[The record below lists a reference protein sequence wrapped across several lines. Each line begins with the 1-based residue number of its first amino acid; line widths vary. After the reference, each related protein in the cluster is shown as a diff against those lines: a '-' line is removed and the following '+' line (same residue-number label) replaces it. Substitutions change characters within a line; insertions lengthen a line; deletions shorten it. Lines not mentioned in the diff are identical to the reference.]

1 VSDTQLHV
9 ELVSADRVVWSGDA
23 ITVVARTTEGEVGI
37 LANHSPLM
45 SLMVPGVVEVRSDGG
60 ETIRAAVDSGFLS
73 VGGNRVSILAEN
85 AALATEID
93 AGQAQTAL
101 DEARSGDMDDEDA
114 VAEVRRAEAWVR
126 AAERT

>member
-23 ITVVARTTEGEVGI
+23 TTVVARTTEGEVGI

-45 SLMVPGVVEVRSDGG
+45 SLMVAGVVEVRSDGG

-85 AALATEID
+85 AALATDID
-93 AGQAQTAL
+93 AGQAQKAL
-101 DEARSGDMDDEDA
+101 DDARSGDMDDEDA

>member
-1 VSDTQLHV
+1 MSDTQLHV
-9 ELVSADRVVWSGDA
+9 ELVSADRVVWSGEA
-23 ITVVARTTEGEVGI
+23 TTVVARTTEGEVGI

-93 AGQAQTAL
+93 SGQAQKAL
-101 DEARSGDMDDEDA
+101 DDARSGDMDDEDA

>member
-1 VSDTQLHV
+1 MSDTQLHV
-9 ELVSADRVVWSGDA
+9 ELVSADRVVWSGEA
-23 ITVVARTTEGEVGI
+23 TTVVARTTEGEVGI

-45 SLMVPGVVEVRSDGG
+45 SLMVAGVVEVRSDGG

-93 AGQAQTAL
+93 AGQAQKAL
-101 DEARSGDMDDEDA
+101 DDARSGNMDDEDA

>member
-23 ITVVARTTEGEVGI
+23 TTVVARTTEGEVGI

-45 SLMVPGVVEVRSDGG
+45 SLMVAGVVEVRSDGG

-93 AGQAQTAL
+93 AGQAQKAL
-101 DEARSGDMDDEDA
+101 DDARSGDMDDEDA

>member
-1 VSDTQLHV
+1 MSDTQLHV

-23 ITVVARTTEGEVGI
+23 TTVVARTTEGEVGI
-37 LANHSPLM
+37 LANHAPLM
-45 SLMVPGVVEVRSDGG
+45 SLMVAGVVEVRSDGG

-93 AGQAQTAL
+93 SGQAQKAL

>member
-1 VSDTQLHV
+1 MSDTQLHV
-9 ELVSADRVVWSGDA
+9 ELVSADRVVWSGEA
-23 ITVVARTTEGEVGI
+23 TTVVARTTEGEGGI

-85 AALATEID
+85 AALATEINS
-93 AGQAQTAL
+93 GQAQKAL
-101 DEARSGDMDDEDA
+101 DDARSGDMDDEDA

>member
-1 VSDTQLHV
+1 MSDSQLHV

-23 ITVVARTTEGEVGI
+23 TTVVARTTEGEVGI

-45 SLMVPGVVEVRSDGG
+45 SLMVAGVVEVRSDGG

-93 AGQAQTAL
+93 AGQAQKAL
-101 DEARSGDMDDEDA
+101 DDARSGDMDDEDA

>member
-23 ITVVARTTEGEVGI
+23 TTVVARTTEGEVGI

-45 SLMVPGVVEVRSDGG
+45 SLMVAGVVEVRSDGG

-93 AGQAQTAL
+93 AGQAQKAL
-101 DEARSGDMDDEDA
+101 DDARSGNMDDEDA

>member
-1 VSDTQLHV
+1 MSDSELHV
-9 ELVSADRVVWSGDA
+9 ELVSADRVVWSGEA
-23 ITVVARTTEGEVGI
+23 TTVVARTTEGEVGI

-45 SLMVPGVVEVRSDGG
+45 SLMVPGVVEVRSEGG
-60 ETIRAAVDSGFLS
+60 ETIVAAVDSGFLS

-85 AALATEID
+85 AALASEID
-93 AGQAQTAL
+93 AGSAQKAL
-101 DEARSGDMDDEDA
+101 DDARSGDMDDDDA

>member
-1 VSDTQLHV
+1 MSDTQLHV
-9 ELVSADRVVWSGDA
+9 ELVSADRVVWSGEA
-23 ITVVARTTEGEVGI
+23 TTVVARTTEGEVGI

-45 SLMVPGVVEVRSDGG
+45 SLMVAGVVEVRSDGG

-85 AALATEID
+85 AALATDID
-93 AGQAQTAL
+93 AGQAQKAL
-101 DEARSGDMDDEDA
+101 DDARSGDMDDEDA

>member
-9 ELVSADRVVWSGDA
+9 ELVSADRVVWSGEA
-23 ITVVARTTEGEVGI
+23 VTVVARTTEGEVGI

-45 SLMVPGVVEVRSDGG
+45 SLMVPGVVEVRSEGG

-93 AGQAQTAL
+93 SGQAQKAL
-101 DEARSGDMDDEDA
+101 DDARSGDMDDEDA

>member
-1 VSDTQLHV
+1 VSDSQLHV

-23 ITVVARTTEGEVGI
+23 TTVVARTTEGEVGI

-45 SLMVPGVVEVRSDGG
+45 SLMVAGVVEVRSDGG

-93 AGQAQTAL
+93 AGQAQKAL
-101 DEARSGDMDDEDA
+101 DDARSGDMDDEDA

>member
-1 VSDTQLHV
+1 MSDSDLHV
-9 ELVSADRVVWSGDA
+9 ELVAADRVVWSGDA
-23 ITVVARTTEGEVGI
+23 TIVIARTTEGEVGI

-93 AGQAQTAL
+93 SGQAQKAL
-101 DEARSGDMDDEDA
+101 DEARSGDMDDEHD

>member
-1 VSDTQLHV
+1 MSDTELHV
-9 ELVSADRVVWSGDA
+9 ELVAADRVVWSGEA
-23 ITVVARTTEGEVGI
+23 TSVVARTTEGEVGI

-93 AGQAQTAL
+93 SGQAQKAL
-101 DEARSGDMDDEDA
+101 DEARSGDMDDEHD

>member
-1 VSDTQLHV
+1 MSDTQLHV

-23 ITVVARTTEGEVGI
+23 TTVVARTTEGEVGI

-45 SLMVPGVVEVRSDGG
+45 SLMVAGVVEVRSDGG

-93 AGQAQTAL
+93 AGQAQKAL
-101 DEARSGDMDDEDA
+101 DDARSGDMDDEDA

>member
-1 VSDTQLHV
+1 VSDSDLHV
-9 ELVSADRVVWSGDA
+9 ELVAADRVVWSGDA
-23 ITVVARTTEGEVGI
+23 TIVIARTTEGEVGI
-37 LANHSPLM
+37 LANHAPLM
-45 SLMVPGVVEVRSDGG
+45 SLMVPGVVEVRSEGG

-93 AGQAQTAL
+93 SGQAQKAL
-101 DEARSGDMDDEDA
+101 DEARSGDMDDEHD

>member
-1 VSDTQLHV
+1 MSDTQLHV

-23 ITVVARTTEGEVGI
+23 TTVVARTTEGEVGI

-45 SLMVPGVVEVRSDGG
+45 SLMVAGVVEVRSDGG

-93 AGQAQTAL
+93 AGQAQKAL
-101 DEARSGDMDDEDA
+101 DDARSGNMDDEDA

>member
-1 VSDTQLHV
+1 VSDSELHV

-23 ITVVARTTEGEVGI
+23 TTVVARTTEGEVGI

-45 SLMVPGVVEVRSDGG
+45 SLMVAGVVEVRSDGG

-93 AGQAQTAL
+93 AGQAQKAL
-101 DEARSGDMDDEDA
+101 DDARSGDMDDEDA